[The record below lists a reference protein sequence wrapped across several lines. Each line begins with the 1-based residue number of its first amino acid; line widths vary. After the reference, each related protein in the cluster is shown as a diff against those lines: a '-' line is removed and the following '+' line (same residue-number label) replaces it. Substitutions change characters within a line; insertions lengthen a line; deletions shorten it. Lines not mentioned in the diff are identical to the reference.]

1 MSEPARQMQVN
12 PEDGTPE
19 ETVIALAKQRGY
31 VTRKKTETL
40 LGMGQSSCGR
50 RLKKMIDNAL
60 LIQEG

>member
-31 VTRKKTETL
+31 VTRKKQKRCL
-40 LGMGQSSCGR
+40 VWVNHHADGG
-50 RLKKMIDNAL
+50 
-60 LIQEG
+60 

>member
-31 VTRKKTETL
+31 VTRKN
-40 LGMGQSSCGR
+40 R
-50 RLKKMIDNAL
+50 NAAWYGS
-60 LIQEG
+60 IIMRTAAKEND